1 MTFAVRPR
9 RRKGTAALG
18 ILTAAVAATGVL
30 ITAPIPAVATGT
42 SAVRLAQTDLN
53 GLAYNA
59 GTVDGV
65 AGARTKAATESFQ
78 GDRCLSVDGM
88 IGPQTLSGLT
98 NVVKQ
103 VQVKSGITAD
113 GTYGSGTT
121 AAVKRYQHAHH
132 LDADGIAGP
141 ATMKSMG
148 ITRVVPAC
156 HTTGALRSKI
166 VRIAKSQIGVT
177 ESRGKCVPG
186 KPYSVCA
193 DWCAAFATW
202 VWRDAGVRIPSMTY
216 VPSVYDWAV
225 AHGKWVGTSRLST
238 ARPGDLIFYARI
250 RTLRHPR
257 RHRHRHRGPGH
268 GDRPDRGRHRRLGGL
283 HLLPRHLVGRLAPG
297 RHRRRR
303 RHRRQKTQRTYI
315 RHLRTVSLETPRSSA
330 TAFDRPSAH
339 ASTILDRST
348 SACEVVCLRNQPRST
363 RRS

>member
-238 ARPGDLIFYARI
+238 ARPGDLIIFGHAGYRYHIGIVDHVSGHSVRVISGNTSDPGGSGRNGVYNKTYQLSSSVFYG
-250 RTLRHPR
+250 LV
-257 RHRHRHRGPGH
+257 
-268 GDRPDRGRHRRLGGL
+268 RP
-283 HLLPRHLVGRLAPG
+283 
-297 RHRRRR
+297 
-303 RHRRQKTQRTYI
+303 
-315 RHLRTVSLETPRSSA
+315 
-330 TAFDRPSAH
+330 
-339 ASTILDRST
+339 
-348 SACEVVCLRNQPRST
+348 
-363 RRS
+363 